1 MQIEDILKQ
10 HFSEDK
16 IKRDEDIA
24 KYLTLQTGVKVGYLV
39 LVNSFADWQNLSQIL
54 HKYDVE
60 IGVVGGGSNLVISRA
75 KKDFYIL
82 NRWIKKS
89 IVRSD
94 ERYTFIKV
102 SSGYPIFRLVR
113 ETVNQGLSGLQYHW
127 GLPGTVG
134 GALYMNSKWTKPL
147 AYVGDVV
154 DKVLL
159 LDKKG
164 RFRWEDKDYMKFD
177 YDYSILQDTGEFLVE
192 VIFRLENND
201 YDAVYTQAL
210 QAYEYRRKTQPFGR
224 RTSGCF
230 FQNISEKDQKK
241 HNLPTKSAGWLIDK
255 AGLKG
260 LRIGGF
266 RVSDTHANFIENIGG
281 GDVEDLRKLIDLIQ
295 KKVRNKFGID
305 LKLEVVI
312 E

>member
-1 MQIEDILKQ
+1 MQIHDILKQ
-10 HFSEDK
+10 YFPEEK
-16 IKRDEDIA
+16 IKKGEDIA
-24 KYLTLQTGVKVGYLV
+24 KYLTLKTGVKVDFLV
-39 LVNSFADWQNLSQIL
+39 VFNSFADWQNLSQIL
-54 HKYDVE
+54 RNHKLE
-60 IGVVGGGSNLVISRA
+60 IGLVGGGSNLVISRA

-89 IVRSD
+89 IIRSD
-94 ERYTFIKV
+94 KKYTFIKV

-113 ETVNQGLSGLQYHW
+113 ETVNQGLAGLQYHW

-134 GALYMNSKWTKPL
+134 GALYMNSKWTRPL
-147 AYVGDVV
+147 SYVGDVV
-154 DKVLL
+154 HKVLL

-164 RFRWEDKDYMKFD
+164 RFRWEDREYMRFD

-192 VIFRLENND
+192 VVFRLENSD
-201 YDAVYTQAL
+201 YDTVYKQAL
-210 QAYEYRRKTQPFGR
+210 QAYEYRRETQPFGR

-230 FQNISEKDQKK
+230 FQNISEEEQKK
-241 HNLPTKSAGWLIDK
+241 HNLPTRSAGWLIDQ

-260 LRIGGF
+260 MQIGGF
-266 RVSDTHANFIENIGG
+266 RVSETHANFIENTDQGN
-281 GDVEDLRKLIDLIQ
+281 VEDLRKLIDLIQ
-295 KKVRNKFGID
+295 KKVKEKFDID